1 MDSFA
6 LIPVVMD
13 WTRVVLSLS
22 VDDAVTIQEQKDLAT
37 RTRVVVKVF
46 QVAVVILRIKLVEEA
61 VSNVS
66 FSLTG
71 TLRERIRLAIWGKEE
86 EVTITQS
93 SLFIL
98 L

>member
-1 MDSFA
+1 M
-6 LIPVVMD
+6 
-13 WTRVVLSLS
+13 VLSLS

-71 TLRERIRLAIWGKEE
+71 TLRERIRLAI
-86 EVTITQS
+86 
-93 SLFIL
+93 
-98 L
+98 